1 MIFNFEEKKNLDLQK
16 KFLKNGYI
24 ISDFQDKKNIKKI
37 QDSIVSIIKKKIKLN
52 DNKNSETYLNNFHKK
67 IKIKDLNKLRLL
79 IISELNKNSSIKKIL
94 YKEAKET
101 LDLIIGNELAIQK
114 TLNLSIQLPKDKSS
128 LLDIHSDSTTGE
140 SPYQVVLWV
149 PLVDVFKTKSM
160 FVFPVKESLKTIK
173 NLSKKSSLTTY
184 FNKNKKKANFLSLK
198 FGQFLVFTPN
208 LLHGNIINKTTETRF
223 SLNIRLK
230 SLFSPYNKIKGNDRR
245 LGYFYFP
252 LNVKPMTILGSKYEP
267 PKF

>member
-1 MIFNFEEKKNLDLQK
+1 MIFNFEDKDILELQK

-24 ISDFQDKKNIKKI
+24 ISNFRDKRNIKRIKEI
-37 QDSIVSIIKKKIKLN
+37 IVNIIKKKLKLDNIKN
-52 DNKNSETYLNNFHKK
+52 PEVFLNNFHKK
-67 IKIKDLNKLRLL
+67 IKIKDLNKIRLS
-79 IISELNKNSSIKKIL
+79 IISEINKNLSIKKTL
-94 YKEAKET
+94 YKDVKKI

-128 LLDIHSDSTTGE
+128 LLDTHSDSTTGE

-160 FVFPVKESLKTIK
+160 YVFSVKESLKTIK
-173 NLSKKSSLTTY
+173 NLKKEASLNAY
-184 FNKNKKKANFLSLK
+184 FNKNKKKANFLNIK
-198 FGQFLVFTPN
+198 FGQFLIFTPN
-208 LLHGNIINKTTETRF
+208 LLHGNVINKTSQTRF
-223 SLNIRLK
+223 SFNIRFK

-252 LNVKPMTILGSKYEP
+252 LNVKPMTILGSKYAP